1 MKAVLQLFVAITL
14 LLQGGLA
21 VAMPVH
27 LVSEQHEEMV
37 MPCHEMADEAKS
49 TMSCCKEMSD
59 ATCHAICSV
68 AALPVTLSIASQPS
82 LTPPV
87 EVVTRDSVLAAH
99 RDTPLRPPI
108 SLSA

>member
-1 MKAVLQLFVAITL
+1 MKAVLQLFVAMTL
-14 LLQGGLA
+14 LLQGALA

-27 LVSEQHEEMV
+27 VISEQHEEMV
-37 MPCHEMADEAKS
+37 MPCHEMAGEAKA

-68 AALPVTLSIASQPS
+68 AALPVTLSMTSRPPLAS
-82 LTPPV
+82 PV
-87 EVVTRDSVLAAH
+87 EVVTRDSVLAVH

-108 SLSA
+108 QLSA